1 MRALIGKSRRSN
13 VRPIEKARKALDRSR
28 RRCTGQRKRPI
39 VPRAQFLYVRA
50 GDRTKARSE
59 KKNSEILRRRLPAQH
74 RFRYQIGSLLWE
86 ILRLRTRA
94 GAHRVWENRASGANS
109 GSDFFRAVKKHLQCA
124 STRKKRTLA
133 FGFNRPSNAKTRHY
147 TQHAP
152 PAGRAS
158 RVRGFSEGTPSRP
171 RARTRRSPLDRAA
184 RRAFPPGIEHT
195 RGFSNHTWKR

>member
-1 MRALIGKSRRSN
+1 MHRST
-13 VRPIEKARKALDRSR
+13 KTTDRSPGPIFVR
-28 RRCTGQRKRPI
+28 TRGGQNES
-39 VPRAQFLYVRA
+39 
-50 GDRTKARSE
+50 ARV
-59 KKNSEILRRRLPAQH
+59 KKKILRRRLPAQH

-86 ILRLRTRA
+86 ILRLRTQRR
-94 GAHRVWENRASGANS
+94 AHRVWENRASGANS

-158 RVRGFSEGTPSRP
+158 RVRGFSEGTSSRP

>member
-1 MRALIGKSRRSN
+1 MHRST
-13 VRPIEKARKALDRSR
+13 KTTDRSP
-28 RRCTGQRKRPI
+28 GPI
-39 VPRAQFLYVRA
+39 FVRTR
-50 GDRTKARSE
+50 GRGRTKACAE
-59 KKNSEILRRRLPAQH
+59 KKLILRRRLPAQH

-86 ILRLRTRA
+86 ILRLRTQR
-94 GAHRVWENRASGANS
+94 RCASSLGKPRFGANS

-158 RVRGFSEGTPSRP
+158 RVRGFSEGTSSRP

>member
-1 MRALIGKSRRSN
+1 MHGQRDN
-13 VRPIEKARKALDRSR
+13 DRSF
-28 RRCTGQRKRPI
+28 P
-39 VPRAQFLYVRA
+39 AQFLY
-50 GDRTKARSE
+50 ARFWEENSSAADE
-59 KKNSEILRRRLPAQH
+59 KKNSAAPPASSAS
-74 RFRYQIGSLLWE
+74 ISVSNWKPVVGN
-86 ILRLRTRA
+86 LRLRTQRRCA
-94 GAHRVWENRASGANS
+94 SSLGKPRVGANS

-158 RVRGFSEGTPSRP
+158 RVRGFSEGTSSRP

>member
-1 MRALIGKSRRSN
+1 
-13 VRPIEKARKALDRSR
+13 
-28 RRCTGQRKRPI
+28 
-39 VPRAQFLYVRA
+39 
-50 GDRTKARSE
+50 
-59 KKNSEILRRRLPAQH
+59 
-74 RFRYQIGSLLWE
+74 LWE
-86 ILRLRTRA
+86 ILRLRTQR
-94 GAHRVWENRASGANS
+94 RCASSLGKPRFGANS

-158 RVRGFSEGTPSRP
+158 RVRGFSEGTSSRP